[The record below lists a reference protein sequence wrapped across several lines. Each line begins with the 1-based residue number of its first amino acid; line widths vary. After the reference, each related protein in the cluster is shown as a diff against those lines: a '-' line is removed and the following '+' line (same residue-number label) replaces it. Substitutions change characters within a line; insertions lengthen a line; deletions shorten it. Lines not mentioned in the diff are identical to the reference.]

1 MTLGVRVIVPNK
13 KGSILLVRHT
23 YVPGWHLPG
32 GGIEK
37 GETAKQAAIKEL
49 DEETGI
55 RALDDLETLAVFANR
70 RASRRDHVVLFL
82 CQKWETAREFKPNR
96 EIAEIGFFPLD
107 DLPLGI
113 TAPTRARLDEV
124 FGARRFPDHW

>member
-1 MTLGVRVIVPNK
+1 MTLGVRVIVV
-13 KGSILLVRHT
+13 GEQESVLLVRHT

-37 GETAKQAAIKEL
+37 GETAKQAALKEL

-55 RALDDLETLAVFANR
+55 RPVEELEMLAVFANR
-70 RASRRDHVVLFL
+70 RASRRDHVVLFR
-82 CQKWETAREFKPNR
+82 CRKWEIVRDFQPNR

-107 DLPLGI
+107 DLPEDI
-113 TAPTRARLDEV
+113 TGPTRARLNEV
-124 FGARRFPDHW
+124 FGKGGFPEHW